1 MAVLMSCE
9 SSDGEK
15 RVCDARCYNA
25 KHARCSCVCLGQNHA
40 VGLEQALDNTR
51 EHAESWIK
59 QARANG
65 QDVASFEVAMIV
77 QQEPLFRLSEV
88 A

>member
-1 MAVLMSCE
+1 MATLITYH
-9 SSDGEK
+9 SSGGDSG
-15 RVCDARCYNA
+15 RCDARCYNA
-25 KHARCSCVCLGQNHA
+25 NHAKCSCICGGSNHG
-40 VGLEQALDNTR
+40 VGLERALDNAR
-51 EHAESWIK
+51 DRAESWVE

-65 QDVASFEVAMIV
+65 QDVASFEVAMIA